1 MPDIDDAIDR
11 LYQGPLDTFTEAR
24 NALAKSAKRPDVKGL
39 AKPSLPAWAVNQLYW
54 HRRPVFDRLVAAAG
68 ALRSQHERALSGKPA
83 DLRVAEQAHREVVKA
98 ALAEAKAVL
107 AEGGHPVTAAT
118 LDAVRDTLQ
127 VLPSPEANGRL
138 ARPLA
143 PRGFEALAGL
153 AVAPARPALRVVSS
167 RAPEQPG
174 TDDDAVADAD
184 ADAEAERARVQR
196 DAEREARERRKT
208 AEKALEQARAALQR
222 AEIALD
228 DAERVAG
235 RRRVERDAAAAAHE
249 AAAKALQD

>member
-1 MPDIDDAIDR
+1 MPDLDDAIDR

-24 NALAKSAKRPDVKGL
+24 NALAKSAGRPDVKGL
-39 AKPSLPAWAVNQLYW
+39 PKPSLPAWAVNQLYW
-54 HRRPVFDRLVAAAG
+54 HRRAVIDRLLMAAG

-83 DLRVAEQAHREVVKA
+83 DLRGAEQAHRDVVKA

-107 AEGGHPVTAAT
+107 AEGGHPVTPAT

-138 ARPLA
+138 SRPLA

-167 RAPEQPG
+167 RTPERPG
-174 TDDDAVADAD
+174 GADDAEAD
-184 ADAEAERARVQR
+184 ADAEAERARVQKE
-196 DAEREARERRKT
+196 AEREARERRKA
-208 AEKALEQARAALQR
+208 AEKALDAARAALQR

-228 DAERVAG
+228 DAQRVAA
-235 RRRVERDAAAAAHE
+235 RRRVERDAAAAAHAE
-249 AAAKALQD
+249 AAKALRD

>member
-1 MPDIDDAIDR
+1 M
-11 LYQGPLDTFTEAR
+11 
-24 NALAKSAKRPDVKGL
+24 
-39 AKPSLPAWAVNQLYW
+39 
-54 HRRPVFDRLVAAAG
+54 AAG

-83 DLRVAEQAHREVVKA
+83 DLRGAEQAHRDVVKA

-107 AEGGHPVTAAT
+107 AEGGHPVTPAT

-138 ARPLA
+138 SRPLA

-167 RAPEQPG
+167 RTPERPG
-174 TDDDAVADAD
+174 GADDAEAD
-184 ADAEAERARVQR
+184 ADAEAERARVQKE
-196 DAEREARERRKT
+196 AEREARERRKA
-208 AEKALEQARAALQR
+208 AEKALDAARAALQR

-228 DAERVAG
+228 DAQRVAA
-235 RRRVERDAAAAAHE
+235 RRRVERDAAAAAHAE
-249 AAAKALQD
+249 AAKALRD